1 MFFSF
6 SAFPSYTS
14 AALVVLLVVAAPP
27 VTLCLKV
34 APGKP
39 NGAEQSRVPAKQ
51 GARRFSSPFRP
62 DGFGGEG
69 VLNGAS

>member
-1 MFFSF
+1 MSF
-6 SAFPSYTS
+6 ASAAPWCTS
-14 AALVVLLVVAAPP
+14 AAMAVLLVVAAPP
-27 VTLCLKV
+27 VTSCLKV

-39 NGAEQSRVPAKQ
+39 NGAEKSRVAAKQ
-51 GARRFSSPFRP
+51 GARRFYSPFRP